1 MDVKFLIAGDRAV
14 SVEFGSV
21 ISLEVNARVR
31 ALDEKLKESPIEGM
45 VETVPTYC
53 ALIVHYRPEVIRYSR
68 LVEELEKRIADM
80 HEVSTTTKKVVKEI
94 PVYYGG
100 ETGPDLEYCAELEN
114 TTTEEIIRKHSQH
127 EYYVYML
134 GFAPG
139 HPYMAR
145 FEEPFSF
152 KRRTL
157 QDPLLSSWLCL
168 ILFLLS
174 SRVDGISSEVHLL
187 ISVILQ
193 RRIRS
198 LYVPVTG

>member
-21 ISLEVNARVR
+21 ISLEVNAKVR

-53 ALIVHYRPEVIRYSR
+53 ALIVHYRPEVIRYSK

-139 HPYMAR
+139 HPQPEWSKQKMERHVAILRQIRTGLNVYMVGYVL
-145 FEEPFSF
+145 SF
-152 KRRTL
+152 DYR
-157 QDPLLSSWLCL
+157 
-168 ILFLLS
+168 
-174 SRVDGISSEVHLL
+174 
-187 ISVILQ
+187 
-193 RRIRS
+193 
-198 LYVPVTG
+198 